1 MIKLVDILNEIL
13 KPENEIFS
21 AYNGR
26 YLFDVT
32 EAYTLIQSGG
42 VKSMIKSYNPT
53 MMYQLSHPEFN
64 VAEPGKVASMK
75 INYNKPIGIIVKFRD
90 PETEKTEWILI
101 DGNHRTRKATEENK
115 DAKFYVISDPNDVDK
130 FMETNVEQPHK
141 LFIDDED

>member
-1 MIKLVDILNEIL
+1 MIKLIDILSEII

-32 EAYTLIQSGG
+32 EAYNLIQSGG
-42 VKSMIKSYNPT
+42 VKNMIKSYNPT

-64 VAEPGKVASMK
+64 VAEPSKVASMK
-75 INYNKPIGIIVKFRD
+75 IDYNKPIGIIVKFRD

>member
-1 MIKLVDILNEIL
+1 MIKLVDILNEIM

-32 EAYTLIQSGG
+32 EAYRLIQSGE
-42 VKSMIKSYNPT
+42 VKSMIKSQNPT

-64 VAEPGKVASMK
+64 VAEPSKVASLK
-75 INYNKPIGIIVKFRD
+75 IDYNKPIGIIIKFRD
-90 PETEKTEWILI
+90 PETKKTEWILI

-115 DAKFYVISDPNDVDK
+115 DAKFYVISDPDDVDK

>member
-1 MIKLVDILNEIL
+1 MIKLVDIINEII

-32 EAYTLIQSGG
+32 EAYRLIQSGEI
-42 VKSMIKSYNPT
+42 KNIIKSYTPT
-53 MMYQLSHPEFN
+53 IMYQLSHPEFS

-75 INYNKPIGIIVKFRD
+75 INYDEPIGIIVNFKD

>member
-1 MIKLVDILNEIL
+1 MIKLVDILNEIM

-32 EAYTLIQSGG
+32 EAYRLIQSGE

-64 VAEPGKVASMK
+64 VAEPDKVSSMK
-75 INYNKPIGIIVKFRD
+75 IDYNTPIGIIVKFRD

-115 DAKFYVISDPNDVDK
+115 DAKFYVISNPDDVGK

>member
-1 MIKLVDILNEIL
+1 MIKLVDILNEIM

-32 EAYTLIQSGG
+32 EAYRLIQSGE
-42 VKSMIKSYNPT
+42 VKSMIKSQDPI

-64 VAEPGKVASMK
+64 VAEPSKVASLK
-75 INYNKPIGIIVKFRD
+75 IDYNKPIGIIVKFRD